1 MQLLIKL
8 TRFCSFYLQ
17 QVAILLLFPVAI
29 TSTSFALAFSLSN
42 GFAKKLLKT
51 TRKKKMKH
59 NKFVLIATT
68 MLNST
73 EDMISK
79 TLIDDENSYEE
90 FTTIRN
96 EAENIRDLKESI
108 RMTKN
113 LRSNTKKINW

>member
-1 MQLLIKL
+1 
-8 TRFCSFYLQ
+8 
-17 QVAILLLFPVAI
+17 
-29 TSTSFALAFSLSN
+29 
-42 GFAKKLLKT
+42 
-51 TRKKKMKH
+51 MKH

-113 LRSNTKKINW
+113 LRSNTKKIN